1 MSGSATFTIVMS
13 SSSMNVPRHTAASDT
28 TPAANAM
35 IAATRRMRSRP
46 VVKAARVIVP
56 TTCLAGAGS
65 RAITLPICP
74 DCTAPA
80 ISGPRAD
87 SPGTAAVRVST
98 SSFTSLEN
106 SVPSRA
112 MPVAMPTWRKVEL
125 MPEAMPACC
134 GGTTPTAVEASGG
147 FTRPTPTPATIIP
160 GMRWVQV
167 EPALSPRISSRLTPM
182 MIRPGPISSRTG
194 TREESLPAT
203 VALTRMAPDRYITR
217 TPVPSGE

>member
-1 MSGSATFTIVMS
+1 M
-13 SSSMNVPRHTAASDT
+13 AASDT
-28 TPAANAM
+28 TPATNAM
-35 IAATRRMRSRP
+35 IAATSRMRSRP

-56 TTCLAGAGS
+56 ATCRAGAGS

-87 SPGTAAVRVST
+87 SPGTAAARVST
-98 SSFTSLEN
+98 SSFASLEN

-134 GGTTPTAVEASGG
+134 GGTTPTVEQHREDGG
-147 FTRPTPTPATIIP
+147 AEPERGHGAAAEGRQPEQL
-160 GMRWVQV
+160 QV
-167 EPALSPRISSRLTPM
+167 EHRVRAASLHNNEVGEQPRR
-182 MIRPGPISSRTG
+182 R
-194 TREESLPAT
+194 
-203 VALTRMAPDRYITR
+203 
-217 TPVPSGE
+217 

>member
-1 MSGSATFTIVMS
+1 MCEVLAADSGQRYDACHE
-13 SSSMNVPRHTAASDT
+13 RDD
-28 TPAANAM
+28 
-35 IAATRRMRSRP
+35 RRDQQDAVQAGGEGGPGDRSH
-46 VVKAARVIVP
+46 
-56 TTCLAGAGS
+56 TCLAGAGS

-80 ISGPRAD
+80 ISGPRVD

-98 SSFTSLEN
+98 SSFTSWEN